1 MHPAQAADTNA
12 AVVAAGSIL
21 YCLHARTPLL
31 ATAGSVKRVH
41 FLTGSNC
48 ESYLDVK
55 STRHTRT
62 GMGGVTT
69 GRSTDLGNL
78 QSFRRIEPTLIP

>member
-1 MHPAQAADTNA
+1 MHPAEAADTNA

-41 FLTGSNC
+41 FLTGSYC
-48 ESYLDVK
+48 ESYLYVQ
-55 STRHTRT
+55 STQHTHT
-62 GMGGVTT
+62 DMGDVTT

-78 QSFRRIEPTLIP
+78 QSFRRMSPP